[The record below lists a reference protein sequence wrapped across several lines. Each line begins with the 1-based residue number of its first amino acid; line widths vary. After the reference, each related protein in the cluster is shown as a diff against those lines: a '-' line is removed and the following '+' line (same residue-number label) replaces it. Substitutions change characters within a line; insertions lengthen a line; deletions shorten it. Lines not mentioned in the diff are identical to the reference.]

1 MNGLVVCGVFMSV
14 EDVKGLLLRASEEIW
29 SKWNLAAVDEFMA
42 SDFVYHRGTGEH
54 IRGTEEYKKFVSATR
69 SAFPD
74 AHFTIDDI
82 FAEGDKV
89 AARWTMTATHKGE
102 LRGIPPTGKKVT
114 MWAIS
119 LYRIVEG
126 KIVEAWERYDTLGLM
141 QQLGV
146 IPKPG
151 QGGR

>member
-1 MNGLVVCGVFMSV
+1 MSV
-14 EDVKGLLLRASEEIW
+14 EDVKKFLLRASEEIW
-29 SKWNLAAVDEFMA
+29 YKGNLAAVDEFMA
-42 SDFVYHRGTGEH
+42 SDLVYHRGTGEH
-54 IRGTEEYKKFVSATR
+54 IHGTEEYKKFVSTTH

-74 AHFTIDDI
+74 VHFTVEDI

-89 AARWTMTATHKGE
+89 AVRWTMTGTHKGE

-126 KIVEAWERYDTLGLM
+126 KIAEVWERYDTLGLM

-146 IPKPG
+146 PKPG
-151 QGGR
+151 QGGK